1 MAETMTSEPA
11 ARSGESG
18 DMLRKYLRVRS
29 LSEELAARLSPEDMQ
44 LQSMADAS
52 PTKWHLAHTTWFFE
66 TFLLKPFFPGWKP
79 IQDQFHYL
87 YNSYYNAV
95 GQQYARPDRGK
106 ISRPSAGEV
115 LHYRKCVDENMERLL
130 ADHDNPEKV
139 ASLVEL
145 GLNHEQ
151 QHQEL
156 LLTDIKHAFSLNP
169 LCPAYA
175 ESSSKLRQS
184 HTLPLEWIDFPEEIV
199 EIGFAQPGFCFDNE
213 MPAHRVLLHPFQ
225 FASRLVN
232 CGEFL
237 EFMGDGG
244 YERPE
249 LWLSEGWNLCR
260 EESWEAPLYWLGRDC
275 KCDIFTLTGRREL
288 GLEEPVTHVSF
299 FEADAYARWA
309 KSRLA
314 TEFEWESASRETD
327 LHGNFVDSRRF
338 HPVAPNARE
347 QTPQQLFG
355 DVWEWTMSSYAPYP
369 GFTPAE
375 GAVGE
380 YNGKFMCNQY
390 VLRGGSCAT
399 SSGHIRPTYRN
410 FFPSA
415 ARWQFSGI
423 RLARSN

>member
-1 MAETMTSEPA
+1 MTETMTSEPA
-11 ARSGESG
+11 APSIEREDVLS
-18 DMLRKYLRVRS
+18 KYLRVRS

-66 TFLLKPFFPGWKP
+66 TFLLKPFFRGWKP
-79 IQDQFHYL
+79 IQNQFNYL
-87 YNSYYNAV
+87 FNSYYNAV
-95 GQQYARPDRGK
+95 GQQYSRADRGK
-106 ISRPSAGEV
+106 ISRPSAGEI
-115 LHYRKCVDENMERLL
+115 LHYRKCVDENMGRLL
-130 ADHDNPEKV
+130 AHHDNPEKV

-169 LCPAYA
+169 LGPAYA

-184 HTLPLEWIDFPEEIV
+184 HTLPLEWTDFPEQIV
-199 EIGFAQPGFCFDNE
+199 EIGSAQPGFCFDNE
-213 MPAHRVLLHPFQ
+213 LPAHRVLLHPFRL
-225 FASRLVN
+225 ASRLVN

-237 EFMGDGG
+237 EFMGEGG

-260 EESWEAPLYWLGRDC
+260 EESWEAPLYWLARDREW
-275 KCDIFTLTGRREL
+275 DIFTLAGRREL
-288 GLEEPVTHVSF
+288 DPREPVAHVSF
-299 FEADAYARWA
+299 FEADAYARWT

-314 TEFEWESASRETD
+314 TEFEWERASWEAHR
-327 LHGNFVDSRRF
+327 HGNFVDSQRF
-338 HPVAPNARE
+338 HPVAPNSDE
-347 QTPQQLFG
+347 KSPQQLLG

-369 GFTPAE
+369 GYSPAE

-399 SSGHIRPTYRN
+399 SSDHIRPTYRN
-410 FFPSA
+410 FFPAA